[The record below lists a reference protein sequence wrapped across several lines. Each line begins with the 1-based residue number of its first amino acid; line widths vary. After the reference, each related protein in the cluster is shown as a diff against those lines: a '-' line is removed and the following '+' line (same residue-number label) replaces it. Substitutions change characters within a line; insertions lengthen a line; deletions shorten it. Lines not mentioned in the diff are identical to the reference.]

1 MGLLDRIVV
10 LGLIF
15 GVNSTLFLIMAAPFY
30 NPISSAQEPSFL
42 NGHLTVIS
50 HALGLDTAFSRL
62 FFKLNILQV
71 ALHEDEHF
79 SVDFSKGKISVVA
92 CKERREDGK
101 GKANRCEK

>member
-1 MGLLDRIVV
+1 M
-10 LGLIF
+10 
-15 GVNSTLFLIMAAPFY
+15 
-30 NPISSAQEPSFL
+30 
-42 NGHLTVIS
+42 IS